1 MECEKQMG
9 ASQLLLHPPGN
20 AVRQMVHIGI
30 TDRPKPGSR
39 AEPGFWYGR
48 VARLFGSGC
57 KSLFQIGK
65 NIVDMLGADGQ
76 ADGVGHDALIQQLLG
91 SQLGVGGGCG
101 MNHQGLH
108 IGNIGKQREDFQIV
122 DELVRLLLAALN

>member
-1 MECEKQMG
+1 
-9 ASQLLLHPPGN
+9 
-20 AVRQMVHIGI
+20 MVHIGI
-30 TDRPKPGSR
+30 TDTPKPGSR
-39 AEPGFWYGR
+39 AEPGFLVGYEALG
-48 VARLFGSGC
+48 LFGSGC

-76 ADGVGHDALIQQLLG
+76 ADGVGLDARIQHLPG
-91 SQLGVGGGCG
+91 SRLGVGGGCG
-101 MNHQGLH
+101 MNHQGLP